1 MKLLTC
7 ISILCITLLTY
18 DWLIE
23 SLHEC
28 AHVPNN
34 EWWTVSVCDSDY
46 IQLITESGFLFSEII
61 QWWMES
67 AISEAKSNFHFL
79 TKDHGNVQYRLRR
92 RRRTNHILFWKTV
105 VRRTYLLHLYLFN
118 DIYTTLHIIIYYL
131 YGAGTVKKRCANWSW
146 AFVIRYLH
154 YKTINRMLLACYGCQ
169 FELLFFF
176 LRNNSSQ
183 ATIVPIN

>member
-1 MKLLTC
+1 MFLCFTQPGDEHFLKFSNLALTTMPQSKRESETEIFPLSDDCSVNQMKLLTC

-34 EWWTVSVCDSDY
+34 EWWTVSVCDGDY

-67 AISEAKSNFHFL
+67 AIFEAKSNFHFL
-79 TKDHGNVQYRLRR
+79 TEDHGNVRYRLRR
-92 RRRTNHILFWKTV
+92 RRRTNHILFWKTM
-105 VRRTYLLHLYLFN
+105 VRRTYSLHLYLFN

-131 YGAGTVKKRCANWSW
+131 YGGRG
-146 AFVIRYLH
+146 L
-154 YKTINRMLLACYGCQ
+154 
-169 FELLFFF
+169 
-176 LRNNSSQ
+176 
-183 ATIVPIN
+183 